1 MILEAASTKCVEDQC
16 GYNVLGEGIG
26 GSLGVI
32 RDHMS
37 DVVLAGA
44 GRIAVVGDALC
55 AEAHACLAA
64 L

>member
-16 GYNVLGEGIG
+16 GCSVLGEGIA

-37 DVVLAGA
+37 GVVLAGA